1 MNGANNNAALVAQ
14 APTSEV
20 IIETY
25 NNEAVVSSREIAE
38 RFEKRHDHVIR
49 DIETLLGGV
58 PKIGETP
65 SESQKSRLNEMFHWT
80 EYVHP
85 QNGQSYPMY
94 LMNRDG
100 FGLLVMGFTGKK
112 ALEWKLKYIEAFN
125 KMEATLRG
133 QYNLETL
140 SALTTQVNT
149 LQAQVESLTHSLID
163 IRKKNQDDMENVMFY
178 VKGNQNRLDEI
189 KVKIQNQP
197 QQPQAYRTVRS
208 YDPHPNQE
216 VQARSVWRQNVYELV
231 HQYAK
236 LEALPQSAIYKRVY
250 DNMNRVYGW
259 YFKDARDQYIEKTG
273 YKGDISK
280 ISGLDVIED
289 SEMYRSIF
297 LAILKDL
304 LATAREE
311 AKVFG
316 EKKNATRLSNGKP
329 PLIPIELIPKS
340 SPKTAEEKAAM
351 AAELADD
358 YSPKHT
364 DIIEV
369 SVKEVNETC
378 MPEKKTRSNGYK
390 PSALVAIVE
399 PVAKRLG
406 DKTLHYYQTYGKVY
420 DIIGMKKMNRMTNK
434 YTKDYGRPPRSKA
447 ILFMS
452 SDKNMK
458 AFKDAVKQ
466 LESEI

>member
-1 MNGANNNAALVAQ
+1 MNGAGNNLVLVAQ
-14 APTSEV
+14 SPSEV

-49 DIETLLGGV
+49 DIETLLGNIADNFA
-58 PKIGETP
+58 P
-65 SESQKSRLNEMFHWT
+65 QKWGTKSMFHEAT
-80 EYVHP
+80 FENRGK
-85 QNGQSYPMY
+85 QYPMY

-140 SALTTQVNT
+140 SSLTTQMT
-149 LQAQVESLTHSLID
+149 ALQTQVESLTNELLD
-163 IRKKNQDDMENVMFY
+163 VRKKNQESIENMMFY

-189 KVKIQNQP
+189 KVKL

-208 YDPHPNQE
+208 YDPLPRQE
-216 VQARSVWRQNVYELV
+216 SQARSVWRQNVYELV

-236 LEALPQSAIYKRVY
+236 LEGLPQNAIYKKVY
-250 DNMNRVYGW
+250 ENMNRVYGW
-259 YFKDARDQYIEKTG
+259 YFKDARNQYVEKTG
-273 YKGDISK
+273 YKGDLSK

-297 LAILKDL
+297 LATLKDL
-304 LATAREE
+304 LETAREE
-311 AKVFG
+311 VKVFG
-316 EKKNATRLSNGKP
+316 EKKKTTRLSNGKP

-340 SPKTAEEKAAM
+340 RPKTEQEKAAM
-351 AAELADD
+351 TAEMADD
-358 YSPKHT
+358 YVPNRDS
-364 DIIEV
+364 IIEV
-369 SVKEVNETC
+369 SVKEVEGDAS
-378 MPEKKTRSNGYK
+378 EKKSKKNNYT
-390 PSALVAIVE
+390 PSILVSIVE
-399 PVAKRLG
+399 PVAKKMN
-406 DKTLHYYQTYGKVY
+406 DKTVHYHQTYSKVY
-420 DIIGMKKMNRMTNK
+420 EIIGLKKMSRMTNK
-434 YTKDYGRPPRSKA
+434 YVKEHGRPPRLKSE
-447 ILFMS
+447 LFMH
-452 SDKNMK
+452 SDKNLK
-458 AFKDAVKQ
+458 VFKDAIKQ